1 MPTPFR
7 ISGLPSLGLVLL
19 LVAGFAFWSSFY
31 MVKDGTA
38 GVVSTFGKFNDEES
52 LPGLH
57 FKIPFVQTVE
67 IKDIKMQTVNY
78 RGQSAAGYDEDT
90 RARDGVYQRPRVTI
104 LDSKNLPI
112 GIDISVQYTP
122 DATRMSEILRD
133 YGHNYFDKKINP
145 IIRDVVRD
153 VASGY
158 DAEDVSKNRAQIGM
172 AMKSKLTEAFDGLP
186 FNLNEVALRDLIL
199 PDIIREKVVA
209 VQEAKQEEQRL
220 AMVEKQAE
228 VNKKIAI
235 INAEKQAAE
244 RVIQAKGEAE
254 AILAKAD
261 AQAKAN
267 EMVAA
272 SLSPIL
278 VQQNWVDQWNGV
290 QPKYMLG
297 DKANMLLSMPAE
309 QENP

>member
-1 MPTPFR
+1 MQNINPQTNVPINKKF
-7 ISGLPSLGLVLL
+7 IVLIAL
-19 LVAGFAFWSSFY
+19 LIFGFIFANASY
-31 MVKDGTA
+31 YVVKDGTV
-38 GVVSTFGKFNDEES
+38 GVISTFGKFNDNES
-52 LPGLH
+52 LSGLH
-57 FKIPFVQTVE
+57 FKIPIIQDVE
-67 IKDIKMQTVNY
+67 IKDVKMQTVNY
-78 RGQSAAGYDEDT
+78 RGDQREDDSAP
-90 RARDGVYQRPRVTI
+90 RDGVTQRPRVTI

-112 GIDISVQYTP
+112 GIDISIQFTP
-122 DATRMSEILRD
+122 EAARMSDILRD

-145 IIRDVVRD
+145 IIRDAVRD

-158 DAEDVSKNRAQIGM
+158 DAEDISKSRGEIGL

-186 FNLNEVALRDLIL
+186 FLLNDVALRDLVL
-199 PDIIREKVVA
+199 PQIIREKVIA

-254 AILAKAD
+254 AILAKAE
-261 AQAKAN
+261 AQSEAN
-267 EMVAA
+267 KKVSA
-272 SLSPIL
+272 SLSSIL
-278 VQQNWVDQWNGV
+278 VQQNWVDKWDGV

-297 DKANMLLSMPAE
+297 EKTNMLM
-309 QENP
+309 QVK

>member
-1 MPTPFR
+1 MD
-7 ISGLPSLGLVLL
+7 SGKSKSLKEIKFFGSAVAVILVL
-19 LVAGFAFWSSFY
+19 GFLWSSFY

-38 GVVSTFGKFNDEES
+38 GVVSTFGKFDDEES

-57 FKIPFVQTVE
+57 FKIPVVQSVD

-78 RGQSAAGYDEDT
+78 RGGQQLEDSDPK
-90 RARDGVYQRPRVTI
+90 DGVTQRPRVTI

-122 DATRMSEILRD
+122 DASRMSDILRD

-158 DAEDVSKNRAQIGM
+158 DAEDVSKSRGQIGA
-172 AMKSKLTEAFDGLP
+172 AMKSKLVETFAGLP
-186 FNLNEVALRDLIL
+186 FALNEVALRDLVL

-254 AILAKAD
+254 AILEKAT
-261 AQAKAN
+261 AQARAN
-267 EMVAA
+267 KMVSA

-278 VQQNWVDQWNGV
+278 VQQNWVEQWNGV
-290 QPKYMLG
+290 QPQYMLG
-297 DKANMLLSMPAE
+297 SDANMLMSIK
-309 QENP
+309 